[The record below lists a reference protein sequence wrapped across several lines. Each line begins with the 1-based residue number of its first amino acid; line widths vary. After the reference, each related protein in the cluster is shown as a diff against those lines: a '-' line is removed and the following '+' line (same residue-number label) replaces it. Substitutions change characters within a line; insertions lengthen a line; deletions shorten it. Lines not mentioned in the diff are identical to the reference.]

1 MDNKFRNHPSLML
14 EQLGVFG
21 VIIITFL
28 ISSLDDLDE
37 ILGDIKNSDS
47 TTLLIIILVILAV
60 ILFRLAV
67 NTIVWYKTWITVDE
81 TSITITKNTI
91 FRSVNTIGLRNISN
105 INIERNLLERILG
118 TSTVKIDTESRSTA
132 DTTDVTILLRK
143 DKAEA
148 LRERLLAGATAA
160 KHTQTLAA
168 NEQLDGTAGAAASVP
183 NNSQTSDPTS
193 VQNDGQISDR
203 MPCRSDRH
211 YCFFLKNGC
220 FRRSQHRFFDPN
232 DSNCIRWNRCHW
244 LLCLCSTAQS
254 DR

>member
-105 INIERNLLERILG
+105 INIERNAFSAPVRLRSIPKAEVPPILQTSPFCFAKTKPRHLER
-118 TSTVKIDTESRSTA
+118 
-132 DTTDVTILLRK
+132 
-143 DKAEA
+143 
-148 LRERLLAGATAA
+148 
-160 KHTQTLAA
+160 
-168 NEQLDGTAGAAASVP
+168 
-183 NNSQTSDPTS
+183 
-193 VQNDGQISDR
+193 
-203 MPCRSDRH
+203 
-211 YCFFLKNGC
+211 
-220 FRRSQHRFFDPN
+220 
-232 DSNCIRWNRCHW
+232 DS
-244 LLCLCSTAQS
+244 
-254 DR
+254 

>member
-132 DTTDVTILLRK
+132 VP
-143 DKAEA
+143 
-148 LRERLLAGATAA
+148 ATSFASFSSPNPI
-160 KHTQTLAA
+160 KCGIKVLIPTPVP
-168 NEQLDGTAGAAASVP
+168 TASASI
-183 NNSQTSDPTS
+183 NS
-193 VQNDGQISDR
+193 
-203 MPCRSDRH
+203 C
-211 YCFFLKNGC
+211 NG
-220 FRRSQHRFFDPN
+220 
-232 DSNCIRWNRCHW
+232 
-244 LLCLCSTAQS
+244 
-254 DR
+254 

>member
-132 DTTDVTILLRK
+132 DTTDVAILLRK

-148 LRERLLAGATAA
+148 LRERLLAG
-160 KHTQTLAA
+160 QPL
-168 NEQLDGTAGAAASVP
+168 P
-183 NNSQTSDPTS
+183 N
-193 VQNDGQISDR
+193 
-203 MPCRSDRH
+203 
-211 YCFFLKNGC
+211 
-220 FRRSQHRFFDPN
+220 
-232 DSNCIRWNRCHW
+232 IRK
-244 LLCLCSTAQS
+244 L
-254 DR
+254 

>member
-91 FRSVNTIGLRNISN
+91 FRSVIFPILTSSVIYWNAFSAPVRLRLIPKAEVPPILQTSPFCFAKTKP
-105 INIERNLLERILG
+105 RHLER
-118 TSTVKIDTESRSTA
+118 
-132 DTTDVTILLRK
+132 
-143 DKAEA
+143 
-148 LRERLLAGATAA
+148 
-160 KHTQTLAA
+160 
-168 NEQLDGTAGAAASVP
+168 
-183 NNSQTSDPTS
+183 
-193 VQNDGQISDR
+193 
-203 MPCRSDRH
+203 
-211 YCFFLKNGC
+211 
-220 FRRSQHRFFDPN
+220 
-232 DSNCIRWNRCHW
+232 DS
-244 LLCLCSTAQS
+244 
-254 DR
+254 

>member
-91 FRSVNTIGLRNISN
+91 FRSVNTIGLLKGFDSHQ
-105 INIERNLLERILG
+105 
-118 TSTVKIDTESRSTA
+118 
-132 DTTDVTILLRK
+132 
-143 DKAEA
+143 AEA
-148 LRERLLAGATAA
+148 G
-160 KHTQTLAA
+160 
-168 NEQLDGTAGAAASVP
+168 S
-183 NNSQTSDPTS
+183 SQPPAEK
-193 VQNDGQISDR
+193 VL
-203 MPCRSDRH
+203 
-211 YCFFLKNGC
+211 CF
-220 FRRSQHRFFDPN
+220 
-232 DSNCIRWNRCHW
+232 
-244 LLCLCSTAQS
+244 A
-254 DR
+254 